1 MCQSNLHA
9 ATLAANS
16 LAVLGREEAIAYHKH
31 EAQRHHE
38 QGKGCHPMVADR
50 CDMMSLAH
58 EGAVAILEAGQ

>member
-1 MCQSNLHA
+1 MCQTNLQA

-16 LAVLGREEAIAYHKH
+16 LATLGREEAIAYHKR
-31 EAQRHHE
+31 EAVRLHK

-50 CDMMSLAH
+50 WDMMSLAH